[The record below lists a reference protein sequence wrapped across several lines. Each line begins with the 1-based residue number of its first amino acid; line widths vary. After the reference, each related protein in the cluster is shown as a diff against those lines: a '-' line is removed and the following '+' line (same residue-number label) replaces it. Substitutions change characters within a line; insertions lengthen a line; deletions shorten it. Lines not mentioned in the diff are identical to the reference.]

1 MNLFIRDFSE
11 IMRYHVPQIGRF
23 IQGSLRNYGGHV
35 LFFLALFFSFQN
47 VTDWKPSYFRPNLS
61 SHGHVRLAGQRA
73 KRKTHRVSLSSLS
86 CYFACSA
93 SKSLLWDFL
102 RRNTGHSPM
111 FSNITLSSV
120 WLTWQRVIK
129 IYTRHSSISPR
140 MFCVVSC
147 VVDRVELQNSHEGLK
162 Q

>member
-11 IMRYHVPQIGRF
+11 IMRYHVCWPQIGRF
-23 IQGSLRNYGGHV
+23 IQGSLRKLWRSRTFLSCSF
-35 LFFLALFFSFQN
+35 LFIPKRDRLETQLIQAEPK
-47 VTDWKPSYFRPNLS
+47 KPWPCRT
-61 SHGHVRLAGQRA
+61 VRLAGQKA

-102 RRNTGHSPM
+102 RRNTGHPPM

-140 MFCVVSC
+140 MFCVVT
-147 VVDRVELQNSHEGLK
+147 V
-162 Q
+162 